1 MGRTWT
7 LQAGKAAF
15 SPETTHFEITDVI
28 LCVKG
33 LRDVKILKC
42 CCEQSSAEFMTQHVP
57 GLYWKGK
64 GKHFKRVFRMHMKP
78 KLHKHV
84 HSCLQPI
91 SKSLRFLVCC
101 SHTWENPQC
110 RVFPNTPL
118 NHRGWHKIKA
128 FRLEFL
134 GYASYHLLSL
144 LYSVRTWNGCYS
156 LVTINTVC
164 LAMPE
169 RHLGLCPLFHLLWCA
184 PPMARHF
191 AQNNT
196 TAETS
201 HILSFL
207 FQRNYRNWN
216 CCSFL
221 IWSRLTSKLDFSFI
235 SFLKI
240 NVYLLH
246 WMGTKVPVECRGFC
260 PRQVTSGIR
269 EEAIK
274 IFILWRR
281 FLFFSCRLPS
291 VETLDFYCVIPGSY
305 PKAWWNSFE
314 DVFKKKKVCLHLTT
328 IRCWNAEVIKLCCPI
343 AGPVSRK
350 GNQTHGTEITF
361 LPFPTLTDSG
371 VYPSEFDVI
380 TNRCTLAVES
390 SIFPE
395 VQIFNSCC
403 LTLYIAKLFLA
414 RIT

>member
-15 SPETTHFEITDVI
+15 SPETIHFEITDVI

-169 RHLGLCPLFHLLWCA
+169 RHLGLCPLCCGALHRWLVIL
-184 PPMARHF
+184 PR
-191 AQNNT
+191 T
-196 TAETS
+196 T
-201 HILSFL
+201 LQ
-207 FQRNYRNWN
+207 QRQA
-216 CCSFL
+216 
-221 IWSRLTSKLDFSFI
+221 T
-235 SFLKI
+235 
-240 NVYLLH
+240 
-246 WMGTKVPVECRGFC
+246 FC
-260 PRQVTSGIR
+260 H
-269 EEAIK
+269 
-274 IFILWRR
+274 
-281 FLFFSCRLPS
+281 SC
-291 VETLDFYCVIPGSY
+291 
-305 PKAWWNSFE
+305 
-314 DVFKKKKVCLHLTT
+314 FKE
-328 IRCWNAEVIKLCCPI
+328 I
-343 AGPVSRK
+343 
-350 GNQTHGTEITF
+350 TEIEIAV
-361 LPFPTLTDSG
+361 PFWSDPDSNLNWIS
-371 VYPSEFDVI
+371 P
-380 TNRCTLAVES
+380 L
-390 SIFPE
+390 
-395 VQIFNSCC
+395 
-403 LTLYIAKLFLA
+403 
-414 RIT
+414 